1 MSMKEDI
8 QKLKQEKNAIV
19 LAHYYVEGDVQD
31 VADFVGDSFALAKK
45 AKETDAQIIVF
56 AGVRF
61 MGESAKIL
69 NPDKKVLMPDM
80 NADCPMAH
88 MAVVSNIR
96 KMREEVDDLAVVCY
110 VNSTAELKTL
120 SDVCVTSSNAV
131 KIVKNLPQKN
141 IYFIPDQHLA
151 SFVKEQ
157 VPEKNVILNDGY
169 CITHHRMSKEDVL
182 KAKEK
187 YPKALVLV
195 HPECKKEVVELAD
208 YAGSTAGIL
217 QYATKS
223 EHTEFIIGT
232 EMGVLYELKRQ
243 NPNKKFHIMSDKLV
257 CVNMK
262 KVTLDKLYDVL
273 LHEKNEIVLDEEV
286 MVKAKKSMDAML
298 EMAKA

>member
-88 MAVVSNIR
+88 MAVVSNIL

-151 SFVKEQ
+151 SFVKKQ

-217 QYATKS
+217 QYAAKS

-243 NPNKKFHIMSDKLV
+243 NPDKKFHIMSDKLV

-262 KVTLDKLYDVL
+262 KVTLDKVYDVL
-273 LHEKNEIVLDEEV
+273 SHEKNEIVLDEEV
-286 MVKAKKSMDAML
+286 MVQAKKSMDAML

>member
-8 QKLKQEKNAIV
+8 QKLKQEKNAII

-88 MAVVSNIR
+88 MAAVSNIR
-96 KMREEVDDLAVVCY
+96 KMRKEVDDLAVVCY

-223 EHTEFIIGT
+223 KHTEFIIGT

-243 NPNKKFHIMSDKLV
+243 NPNKKFHIMSDMLV

>member
-1 MSMKEDI
+1 MVDV
-8 QKLKQEKNAIV
+8 EKI
-19 LAHYYVEGDVQD
+19 EEMR
-31 VADFVGDSFALAKK
+31 KK
-45 AKETDAQIIVF
+45 Y
-56 AGVRF
+56 
-61 MGESAKIL
+61 
-69 NPDKKVLMPDM
+69 
-80 NADCPMAH
+80 
-88 MAVVSNIR
+88 
-96 KMREEVDDLAVVCY
+96 DDLAVVCY

-223 EHTEFIIGT
+223 DHTEFIIGT

-243 NPNKKFHIMSDKLV
+243 NPDKKFHIMSDKLV

-273 LHEKNEIVLDEEV
+273 SHEKNEIVLDEEV